1 MRRQGAATATD
12 STTAANKE
20 MKTMI
25 WINES
30 IDANVSITLLA
41 HGDEIVGD
49 HVGEPYHISYGPSGQ
64 IVGPELRLLADI

>member
-12 STTAANKE
+12 STTAASKE

-49 HVGEPYHISYGPSGQ
+49 HIGEPYHISDPSGQ
-64 IVGPELRLLADI
+64 IVGLELRLLADI